1 MYIIIGGGGD
11 VGYYLT
17 KSLLNQGHEVLLLE
31 KGLARFQ
38 ALNDELG
45 QAVVRGDACEAR
57 TMEEVGASR
66 ADVVIAVTGE
76 DEDNLVIC
84 QVAKKRFKVGRTIA
98 RVNNPKHAE
107 IFQKL
112 GIDITVSP
120 TRSILSLIEAELPNF
135 RFVQLMTLKNAGLE
149 IVELRV
155 RQSEKAPQCR
165 IARRSLQC
173 LIELFPGLSK
183 SPGLEVVPRLTRQYL
198 YRRSSLRES
207 REQEQRRQHHWM
219 PLPSTTVTYLSM
231 GRPVKRSTRVLGFG
245 QRTSSQ
251 SSFSA
256 LPMPSTSRGSWLERK
271 LPPAVFSLARTEPFT
286 LQRIREPVAAGF
298 AFVPTRLMPIQ
309 WLLLSALS

>member
-31 KGLARFQ
+31 KGLTRFQ
-38 ALNDELG
+38 ALNEELG

-98 RVNNPKHAE
+98 RVNNPKHSE

-120 TRSILSLIEAELPNF
+120 TRSILSLIEAELPSF

-155 RQSEKAPQCR
+155 PQD
-165 IARRSLQC
+165 S
-173 LIELFPGLSK
+173 
-183 SPGLEVVPRLTRQYL
+183 
-198 YRRSSLRES
+198 
-207 REQEQRRQHHWM
+207 
-219 PLPSTTVTYLSM
+219 
-231 GRPVKRSTRVLGFG
+231 
-245 QRTSSQ
+245 
-251 SSFSA
+251 
-256 LPMPSTSRGSWLERK
+256 
-271 LPPAVFSLARTEPFT
+271 
-286 LQRIREPVAAGF
+286 PVAGKLLRDIHLPRSGNLVLIIRDKQFVTPAADTQLLPNDDVF
-298 AFVPTRLMPIQ
+298 ALVNREGEEELRKIFGAIE
-309 WLLLSALS
+309 